1 MIVELKLSDLV
12 IPQGLLPRVLTGTIP
27 EVVEKYKQMMEDGV
41 EFDPIKVWKR
51 GREYWVIDGIHRLDA
66 ARQVGKTTLKAE
78 IVELKDET
86 EYRIEAIK
94 ANLKHGVAL
103 QEAEKKI
110 LAQILFEEGLSKEEI
125 RKIFGVGEK
134 ALTRWLSDKLKEKV
148 KELKE
153 KGYSVREI
161 EKELGIGHTTVSRW
175 INESQFEVSHFDKM
189 GQSGN
194 FSQEPQAQPQPQ
206 SQPQSEPASQKVE
219 IVIGETRKE
228 QIPEEQ
234 AKVIVEFAINLL
246 KNPYYEFVSW
256 AKVARDLIN
265 LKPEWEKSPGFFKL
279 ENFLVRNSSAL
290 FSHYEMLPP
299 AKPEQYTPIIQS
311 LVKKCYEEHGKKI
324 LNDKGVWDWIQDR
337 VEEEVVKLYKV
348 RITSAVRQHIRE
360 VIAEEITYTVAPP
373 KEIEVKP
380 ASPKKE
386 PEYQDPKELL
396 ERYITRA
403 QEWIILIIDKFGWE
417 VAEEVLSDMLEAVY
431 NRDIRDW
438 KVARANL
445 YVERK
450 IRVPYDRPY
459 RRGHEEEELDEIYEE
474 EEE

>member
-1 MIVELKLSDLV
+1 MIVELKLNDLV

-27 EVVEKYKQMMEDGV
+27 EVVQKYMQMMKDGV
-41 EFDPIKVWKR
+41 EFDPVRVWKR
-51 GREYWVIDGIHRLDA
+51 GKEYWIVDGVHRVEA
-66 ARQVGKTTLKAE
+66 ARQLGKSTIKAE
-78 IVELKDET
+78 LLELEDEQ

-125 RKIFGVGEK
+125 KRIFGVGEK
-134 ALTRWLSDKLKEKV
+134 ALTRWLSDKLREKV

-153 KGYSVREI
+153 EGLSNREI
-161 EKELGIGHTTVSRW
+161 ARQLGVHHKTISEW
-175 INESQFEVSHFDKM
+175 IEVADFDKIR
-189 GQSGN
+189 QSGN

-206 SQPQSEPASQKVE
+206 PEPAPQKVE
-219 IVIGETRKE
+219 IVIGEMRKE
-228 QIPEEQ
+228 QIPGEQ
-234 AKVIVEFAINLL
+234 AKEIVDLAIKQL
-246 KNPYYEFVSW
+246 KSPYYEFISW
-256 AKVARDLIN
+256 AKLARDLIS
-265 LKPEWEKSPGFFKL
+265 LRPEWEKSPGFFKL

-299 AKPEQYTPIIQS
+299 ARPEQYTPLIQE
-311 LVKKCYEEHGKKI
+311 LVKKCYEEEGKKI

-348 RITSAVRQHIRE
+348 RITAAVRQHIRE
-360 VIAEEITYTVAPP
+360 VIAEEITYTVVPP
-373 KEIEVKP
+373 KEVEVKP
-380 ASPKKE
+380 AQPKKE

-396 ERYITRA
+396 EKYITRA

-417 VAEEVLSDMLEAVY
+417 TAEEVLDKMLEDVY
-431 NRDIRDW
+431 NRDIREW
-438 KVARANL
+438 KPARITL

-450 IRVPYDRPY
+450 IRIPYDRPY
-459 RRGHEEEELDEIYEE
+459 RGGPLYHEDENEEE
-474 EEE
+474 